1 MSTMS
6 AFTQIKD
13 EHTFNIKFNKFSY
26 RSKMAGFD
34 YDHTMVK
41 PKSNSTFSKNEN
53 DWQWL
58 RPNVPQILTE
68 IYNKGYAIVIFTNQS
83 KTQPFKIKQIYNV
96 FSDLKLPVNIF
107 IETDK
112 SFKKPNPNMYNL
124 YTDKRAK
131 VNKAESFYVGDALGR
146 PGDHADS
153 DKQFAINCDI
163 QYISPEQMFPF
174 TKSSSSLIPIPE
186 YREIVLM
193 MGYPGSGKSSFAEK
207 AFKDR
212 PYVIIHGDDYKSES
226 ALKKAFKAA
235 IETIPDK
242 SIILDAT
249 HSNKKKR
256 QIFIDLAN
264 QANIPIR
271 LIHLTTSIE
280 ESMHRNLQREKPVP
294 KIALYVYGKKFEP
307 PEISEGLYEIINI

>member
-1 MSTMS
+1 MSD
-6 AFTQIKD
+6 FTQIKD
-13 EHTFNIKFNKFSY
+13 QHTFNIKLNNFSY

-34 YDHTMVK
+34 YDHTLVK
-41 PKSNSTFSKNEN
+41 PKSNSTFSKDEN
-53 DWQWL
+53 DWEWL

-68 IYNKGYAIVIFTNQS
+68 IYKKGFAIVIFTNQS
-83 KTQPFKIKQIYNV
+83 KTQTFKIKQIYNV
-96 FSDLKLPVNIF
+96 FSGLKLPVNIF
-107 IETDK
+107 IETGK
-112 SFKKPNPNMYNL
+112 PLKKPNPNMYNL

-146 PGDHADS
+146 PGDYADS
-153 DKQFAINCDI
+153 DKQFAINSGI

-174 TKSSSSLIPIPE
+174 TKIEASLIPIPK

-193 MGYPGSGKSSFAEK
+193 MGYPGSGKSSYAEK
-207 AFKDR
+207 TFKDHS
-212 PYVIIHGDDYKSES
+212 YIIIHGDDYKSEG
-226 ALKKAFKAA
+226 ALKKAFKYA

-256 QIFIDLAN
+256 QIFIEIAQKAN
-264 QANIPIR
+264 LPIR

-280 ESMHRNLQREKPVP
+280 ESMYRNLQREKPVP
-294 KIALYVYGKKFEP
+294 KIALYLYRKNFEE
-307 PEISEGLYEIINI
+307 PEKSEGLYEIINIS